1 MLKVALTGPYSP
13 NMKAAFY
20 DALPKDFEVVEVLT
34 AEAYD
39 KLEDVDFVVL
49 RTLKFDNTVINRCKK
64 LKLIQKYAVGYDTI
78 DIGAAAVRNIPVVNC
93 TGVNSVSVA
102 EMAVLHML
110 AVLRNLLPLNRR
122 LLKHEWAKDAYIAQ
136 SFTLKGK
143 TVGIVGFGRIG
154 RHVAQLIKGFEATAV
169 YYDMCR
175 LSVQTEEALG
185 VPYLPF
191 DALLAAS
198 DIITLHAPASPETAN
213 MIDSDAIS
221 RMKSGAILINTARG
235 NLVDEEALLGALR
248 SGHLAGAGLDVFQSE
263 PPAADSALL
272 RLDNVV
278 LTPHVAGSTAGNDID
293 LMRQCADNIVKFC
306 AKAPFPKQN
315 IVNLPMLSDPLP
327 IRYQ

>member
-13 NMKAAFY
+13 SMKAAFY
-20 DALPKDFEVVEVLT
+20 DALPKDFEVVEVPT
-34 AEAYD
+34 VEDYD
-39 KLEDVDFVVL
+39 KLEDADFVVL
-49 RTLKFDNTVINRCKK
+49 RTLKFDNDTINRCRK
-64 LKLIQKYAVGYDTI
+64 LRFIQKYAVGYDTI

-122 LLKHEWAKDAYIAQ
+122 LVKREWAKDAYVAQ
-136 SFTLKGK
+136 SFTLKDK

-154 RHVAQLIKGFEATAV
+154 QHVARIVKGFGAAAV

-175 LSVQTEEALG
+175 LPAKTEEGLG
-185 VPYLPF
+185 VAYLPF
-191 DALLAAS
+191 DALLAAA
-198 DIITLHAPASPETAN
+198 DIVTLHAPATPETAN
-213 MIDSDAIS
+213 MINADALS
-221 RMKSGAILINTARG
+221 RMKTGAVLINTARG
-235 NLVDEEALLGALR
+235 NLVDEDALVQALTAGR
-248 SGHLAGAGLDVFQSE
+248 LAGAGLDVFQSE

-272 RLDNVV
+272 RLENVV

-293 LMRQCADNIVKFC
+293 LMRQCAGNIVKFC
-306 AKAPFPKQN
+306 AKEPFFKQN
-315 IVNLPMLSDPLP
+315 IVNLSMLSDPLN